1 MIYWILPNVCLRFK
15 ILKKFVFSIPNKLRD
30 TFKMIQKVIG
40 LKGNLV
46 MKRTQWGAPTIAVIV
61 LLVAITTGLWAFH
74 QWRLANFARTKLFQ
88 EYHVVS
94 SPSQINIVRIKEL
107 GFWYDDFNLFA
118 YHVWEVDFTKPNG
131 PSFGFYSC
139 TVNEPRFGEFED
151 VSMG

>member
-1 MIYWILPNVCLRFK
+1 
-15 ILKKFVFSIPNKLRD
+15 
-30 TFKMIQKVIG
+30 MIQKVIG